1 MANIYDELAAA
12 NAQAQEEIARF
23 GKVSD
28 ETSQRLARAN
38 SAIADFDA
46 KVQSVTKAAG
56 SLYQAFTTYNRAVT
70 DGVKGYK
77 DLASTT
83 DQLATSI
90 EALSAALA
98 FVLPIGR
105 IAKVAI
111 AGLGLLAGELVRNS
125 KIIGEQIDGLR
136 AGFDELAQVGGT
148 TAGGLTDMYEAM
160 QKVGLSVKD
169 FPGFA
174 KALGEQSTLLSR
186 FGGTVNDGRNAVLNL
201 SDDLKPMR
209 NELQNFGIRVEQIG
223 EASLGFIK
231 TQKLASLGS
240 RTNMDISTKS
250 MMSYVKELDII
261 TRLTGISRKQQ
272 EKTMEE
278 AMRNDA
284 FAATLDDMRARGE
297 GKRADMLMKNLA
309 YYEKIGPTALKAYK
323 DAVSGFVGTT
333 DESAQLFQS
342 SNGAAFDQIDQ
353 IKAGNIDTIEK
364 LAISQKD
371 LSNAFADTAETVGRG
386 AAMLGTQFG
395 LPYHELRNAIEG
407 ATVDVTKA
415 LGNIAKDQD
424 KTDEILKRNNELLIK
439 MQDDMQ
445 RNQALLQSQAL
456 NYAGV
461 MDATTTGLSKL
472 GDAAIEAA
480 EKLGIIG
487 GRKNVM
493 GAVSSAVQ
501 GDLKG
506 FSRSGGA
513 EMVGKLG
520 GAYAGAKGGAA
531 LGAGFGSAFGG
542 IGAVPGALIGGALGA
557 VGGYLAGGYLG
568 ERADEATGGMPS
580 GQAAASVG
588 GKTVGVNPTL
598 LEKLSMAAS
607 ELGKSVTITS
617 GRRTIEEQAQMY
629 KEWWEGGGKNG
640 QKEVVTP
647 TFGKVTTPA
656 RPGTSNHQHGNAVD
670 INESLANELDRNG
683 LLKNYGLVRPHPWDP
698 VHIEMFENGGTIGA
712 GKLGLVGENGKP
724 EIVQGPAT
732 VSPNNDIM
740 AALKDMVA
748 ALERSTSLL
757 DRIDR
762 NTMNSADTSDR
773 MLRIA
778 QN

>member
-1 MANIYDELAAA
+1 MANIYEDLAAA
-12 NAQAQEEIARF
+12 AAQAQEEIARN
-23 GKVSD
+23 GKVSGD
-28 ETSQRLARAN
+28 TAN
-38 SAIADFDA
+38 KLQQANAAVADFEKKIDLA
-46 KVQSVTKAAG
+46 SNAAM
-56 SLYQAFTTYNRAVT
+56 SLVRTFTTYNRAVT

-136 AGFDELAQVGGT
+136 SGFDELAQVGGT
-148 TAGGLTDMYEAM
+148 TAGGLTDMFEAM

-250 MMSYVKELDII
+250 MMAYVKELDTI
-261 TRLTGISRKQQ
+261 TRLTGISRKEQ

-278 AMRNDA
+278 AMRHDA
-284 FAATLDDMRARGE
+284 FVATYDDMVAQGRKE
-297 GKRADMLMKNLA
+297 EADVLLQNLA
-309 YYEKIGPTALKAYK
+309 FYKKRGPTFLKAYM
-323 DAVSGFVGTT
+323 DSVSGFIGTT
-333 DESAQLFQS
+333 DEASQGFMASQGGIQE
-342 SNGAAFDQIDQ
+342 QVDQ
-353 IKAGNIDTIEK
+353 IKSGMIKKEDLAESNKK
-364 LAISQKD
+364 LDGAISEV
-371 LSNAFADTAETVGRG
+371 AETIGRG

-395 LPYHELRNAIEG
+395 LPYNEMRNAIQG
-407 ATVDVTKA
+407 ATVDITAA

-472 GDAAIEAA
+472 GDAAISAA

-487 GRKNVM
+487 GRKNLM
-493 GAVSSAVQ
+493 GATAAAIQ
-501 GDLKG
+501 GDKKG
-506 FSRSGGA
+506 FAKAGGNEMLSGA
-513 EMVGKLG
+513 
-520 GAYAGAKGGAA
+520 AGAVATGALGAKVGAAIGTAILPGPGTAVGGLVGGIGGAA
-531 LGAGFGSAFGG
+531 LGFFGGRQYGSALDER
-542 IGAVPGALIGGALGA
+542 IAPGASDI
-557 VGGYLAGGYLG
+557 
-568 ERADEATGGMPS
+568 S
-580 GQAAASVG
+580 G
-588 GKTVGVNPTL
+588 KKDGVNPTL
-598 LEKLSMAAS
+598 LEKLGMAAK
-607 ELGKSVTITS
+607 ELGKSVTINS
-617 GRRTIEEQAQMY
+617 GRRTIEEQAKMY
-629 KEWWEGGGKNG
+629 QEWWEGGGKNG
-640 QKEVVTP
+640 VAKVNTP
-647 TFGKVTTPA
+647 SFGNVTTPA
-656 RPGTSNHQHGNAVD
+656 KPGNSNHQFGTAVD
-670 INESLANELDRNG
+670 INESLANELERSG
-683 LLKNYGLVRPHPWDP
+683 LLKKYGLVRPIPSDP

-740 AALKDMVA
+740 AALKDMIA
-748 ALERSTSLL
+748 ALDRSTNIL

>member
-1 MANIYDELAAA
+1 MANIYEDLAAA
-12 NAQAQEEIARF
+12 AAQAQEEIARN
-23 GKVSD
+23 GKVSGD
-28 ETSQRLARAN
+28 TAN
-38 SAIADFDA
+38 KLQQANAAVADFEKKIDLA
-46 KVQSVTKAAG
+46 SNAAM
-56 SLYQAFTTYNRAVT
+56 SLVRTFTTYNRAVT

-136 AGFDELAQVGGT
+136 SGFDELAQVGGT

-415 LGNIAKDQD
+415 LGEIAKDQD

-472 GDAAIEAA
+472 GDAAISAA

-487 GRKNVM
+487 GRKNLIGATAAAIQGDKKGFAKAGGNEM
-493 GAVSSAVQ
+493 LSGAAGAVAT
-501 GDLKG
+501 
-506 FSRSGGA
+506 GA
-513 EMVGKLG
+513 L
-520 GAYAGAKGGAA
+520 GAKGGAA
-531 LGAGFGSAFGG
+531 IGTAILPGIGTAVGGLVGG
-542 IGAVPGALIGGALGA
+542 IGGAALGFFGGRQYGSALDERIAPGASDI
-557 VGGYLAGGYLG
+557 
-568 ERADEATGGMPS
+568 S
-580 GQAAASVG
+580 G
-588 GKTVGVNPTL
+588 KKDGVNPTL
-598 LEKLSMAAS
+598 LEKLGMAAK
-607 ELGKSVTITS
+607 ELGKSVTINS
-617 GRRTIEEQAQMY
+617 GRRTIEEQAKMY
-629 KEWWEGGGKNG
+629 QEWWEGGGKNG
-640 QKEVVTP
+640 VAKVNTP
-647 TFGKVTTPA
+647 SFGNVTTPA
-656 RPGTSNHQHGNAVD
+656 KPGNSNHQFGTAVD
-670 INESLANELDRNG
+670 INESLANELERSG
-683 LLKNYGLVRPHPWDP
+683 LLKKYGLVRPIPSDP

-748 ALERSTSLL
+748 ALDRSTNIL

>member
-1 MANIYDELAAA
+1 MANIYEDLAAA
-12 NAQAQEEIARF
+12 AAQAQEEIART
-23 GKVSD
+23 GQVSGA
-28 ETSQRLARAN
+28 TAQRLQQAN
-38 SAIADFDA
+38 AAVADFEKKIDLA
-46 KVQSVTKAAG
+46 SNATM
-56 SLYQAFTTYNRAVT
+56 SLVRTFTTYNRAVT

-136 AGFDELAQVGGT
+136 SGFDELAQVGGT
-148 TAGGLTDMYEAM
+148 TAGGLTDMFEAM

-250 MMSYVKELDII
+250 MMAYVKELDTI
-261 TRLTGISRKQQ
+261 TRLTGISRKEQ

-278 AMRNDA
+278 AMRHDA
-284 FAATLDDMRARGE
+284 FVATYDDMVAQGRKE
-297 GKRADMLMKNLA
+297 EADVLLQNLA
-309 YYEKIGPTALKAYK
+309 FYKKRGPTFLKAYM
-323 DAVSGFVGTT
+323 DSVSGFIGTT
-333 DESAQLFQS
+333 DEASQGFMASQGGIQE
-342 SNGAAFDQIDQ
+342 QVDQ
-353 IKAGNIDTIEK
+353 IKSGMIKKEDLAESNKK
-364 LAISQKD
+364 LDGAISEV
-371 LSNAFADTAETVGRG
+371 AETIGRG

-395 LPYHELRNAIEG
+395 LPYNEMRNAIQG
-407 ATVDVTKA
+407 ATVDITAA

-472 GDAAIEAA
+472 GDAAISAA

-506 FSRSGGA
+506 FSRAGGA
-513 EMVGKLG
+513 EMSGKIG
-520 GAYAGAKGGAA
+520 GALAGAKGGAA

-542 IGAVPGALIGGALGA
+542 VGAVPGAVIGGALGA
-557 VGGYLAGGYLG
+557 VGGYLAGGKLG
-568 ERADEATGGMPS
+568 ELADESIAPGASDIS
-580 GQAAASVG
+580 G
-588 GKTVGVNPTL
+588 KKDGVNPTL
-598 LEKLSMAAS
+598 LEKLGMAAK
-607 ELGKSVTITS
+607 ELGKSVTINS
-617 GRRTIEEQAQMY
+617 GRRTIEEQTKMY
-629 KEWWEGGGKNG
+629 QEWWEGGGKNG
-640 QKEVVTP
+640 VAKVNTP
-647 TFGKVTTPA
+647 SFGNVTTPA
-656 RPGTSNHQHGNAVD
+656 KPGNSNHQFGTAVD
-670 INESLANELDRNG
+670 INESLANELEKSG
-683 LLKNYGLVRPHPWDP
+683 LLKKYGLVRPIPSDP

-748 ALERSTSLL
+748 ALDRSTNIL